1 MRQRRPDQL
10 EELHRAQL
18 LATRPS
24 FPSDPQAEQGPNS
37 APSLLPQGFQEPLT
51 ISVTLRTRTRRPL
64 PPRCHHHG
72 LCTPWQLLWQRLPQ
86 LAYGGAGE
94 LLTQAGAP
102 PTAHALPALLRNRQT
117 PSLRLPASPPFS
129 HHLTQSLWRLVG
141 CCFPAS
147 RSHPGSMLV
156 PSPGDSAGVIN
167 PIPWEKAPSQ

>member
-24 FPSDPQAEQGPNS
+24 FPSVPQAEQGPNS

-117 PSLRLPASPPFS
+117 PSLRLPASPDSEHGVTCP
-129 HHLTQSLWRLVG
+129 QSLSDPNLHALNLG
-141 CCFPAS
+141 SHIHGLQGETFSCPAPE
-147 RSHPGSMLV
+147 RTCPQ
-156 PSPGDSAGVIN
+156 SPA
-167 PIPWEKAPSQ
+167 